1 MIEIIG
7 SLCPWEGYFISNLL
21 LLLGCLPVSQLKS
34 LHNFQSSSSLKD
46 GKPIS
51 FPSSPMKIPTL
62 LIRSSTLKFSFVV
75 VLCLVTQ
82 SCLMFCDLMDCS
94 PPGSSVHGDSP
105 GKNIGEGFHALL
117 QGIFP
122 TQGSSPDLPNCKQI
136 LYHLSHRGSP
146 RLLEW
151 VTYLFSRVFSQPRNW
166 TRVSYIGGRFL
177 TSWVI
182 REALESTVELSS
194 KGVLV
199 SGVTSSRFDGS

>member
-1 MIEIIG
+1 MIEITG

-46 GKPIS
+46 GKRIS
-51 FPSSPMKIPTL
+51 FSSSPMKIPTL

-82 SCLMFCDLMDCS
+82 SCLMFCDLTDCS

-105 GKNIGEGFHALL
+105 GKNIGVGCHALL
-117 QGIFP
+117 QRIFP
-122 TQGSSPDLPNCKQI
+122 TQGLSPDLPNCKQI
-136 LYHLSHRGSP
+136 LYHLSHQGSR

-151 VTYLFSRVFSQPRNW
+151 VTYLFSRVFSQPRN
-166 TRVSYIGGRFL
+166 
-177 TSWVI
+177 
-182 REALESTVELSS
+182 
-194 KGVLV
+194 
-199 SGVTSSRFDGS
+199 